1 MNQNKRIFVEKSGA
15 YRVEADSL
23 RRELNENLGLD
34 IKDLRL
40 ICVYDVF
47 NADPALVEEAK
58 YRVFGEPAT
67 DTVCEDFDLNGKKYL
82 AVECLPGQFD
92 QRASSAEDCVKLIDP
107 TSQAEI
113 RSARLMIF
121 DDGVSEEDLEKI
133 AHYTINAVESRKKDM
148 TVLCPPERATASP
161 VKELEGFRDITPEKA
176 SAYIKEM
183 GLAMNDADL
192 MTVVDYFKKE
202 GRDPKETELRILDTY
217 WSDHCRHTTFMTEL
231 TDIEVE
237 DSPVAEDIK
246 S

>member
-1 MNQNKRIFVEKSGA
+1 MEKSGA

-67 DTVCEDFDLNGKKYL
+67 DTVVEDFDLTGKKYL

-107 TSQAEI
+107 TSEAEI
-113 RSARLMIF
+113 RSAKLMIF
-121 DDGVSEEDLEKI
+121 DDAVSEEDLEKI

-148 TVLCPPERATASP
+148 SVLCPPERATASP
-161 VKELEGFRDITPEKA
+161 VK
-176 SAYIKEM
+176 
-183 GLAMNDADL
+183 
-192 MTVVDYFKKE
+192 VVESF
-202 GRDPKETELRILDTY
+202 
-217 WSDHCRHTTFMTEL
+217 
-231 TDIEVE
+231 
-237 DSPVAEDIK
+237 
-246 S
+246 

>member
-47 NADPALVEEAK
+47 NADPDLIEEAK

-67 DTVCEDFDLNGKKYL
+67 DTVVEDFDLTGKKYL

-107 TSQAEI
+107 TSGVEI

-121 DDGVSEEDLEKI
+121 DDAVTDEDLAKI
-133 AHYTINAVESRKKDM
+133 AHFTMLGVYT
-148 TVLCPPERATASP
+148 
-161 VKELEGFRDITPEKA
+161 
-176 SAYIKEM
+176 
-183 GLAMNDADL
+183 
-192 MTVVDYFKKE
+192 
-202 GRDPKETELRILDTY
+202 
-217 WSDHCRHTTFMTEL
+217 
-231 TDIEVE
+231 
-237 DSPVAEDIK
+237 
-246 S
+246 